1 MAADVPAGL
10 GYLGGAVIASAGL
23 VLWIRRREQIS
34 GWWIGRMA
42 AGSNYFRRRL
52 VDEESRSRAR
62 FWLWLPAVVGLPVVV
77 LVLAAS
83 AVAEF
88 RR

>member
-1 MAADVPAGL
+1 M
-10 GYLGGAVIASAGL
+10 IASAGL
-23 VLWIRRREQIS
+23 VLWIRREQIS

-52 VDEESRSRAR
+52 VDEESRSRFR
-62 FWLWLPAVVGLPVVV
+62 FWLWLPVVLGLPVLV

-83 AVAEF
+83 AVAAF

>member
-10 GYLGGAVIASAGL
+10 GYLGGTMTASAGL
-23 VLWIRRREQIS
+23 VVWIRRRQPIS
-34 GWWIGRMA
+34 GWWIGRI
-42 AGSNYFRRRL
+42 RRPL
-52 VDEESRSRAR
+52 VDGQRRSRAR
-62 FWLWLPAVVGLPVVV
+62 FWFWLPAVVGLPVLV